1 MKEERTPAPE
11 RRAAFAALVTEHSR
25 AMYRAARSLLPG
37 DADAEDAVGEAVLLA
52 WQAFSNLRD
61 ERTARAWLVKITINW
76 ARSQLR
82 RSGRVTCLEDLEG
95 VAGEYHDPAPT
106 LWDAVCR
113 LPEEQRSVVTLFYY
127 EDWTVAQI
135 ARQLHVPQGTVKSR
149 LSRARERLRA
159 MLGEEESP

>member
-1 MKEERTPAPE
+1 MKEQQIPAPE
-11 RRAAFAALVTEHSR
+11 RRQAFAALVTEYSR
-25 AMYRAARSLLPG
+25 AMYRAARSLLPS

-52 WQAFSNLRD
+52 WQAFPRLRD
-61 ERTARAWLVKITINW
+61 QSAARAWLVKITVTC
-76 ARSQLR
+76 ARAQR
-82 RSGRVTCLEDLEG
+82 RRAGRVTCLEDLEG
-95 VAGEYHDPAPT
+95 VAGAYHDPAPT

-135 ARQLHVPQGTVKSR
+135 ARQLRVPQGTVKSR
-149 LSRARERLRA
+149 LSRAREKLRT

>member
-25 AMYRAARSLLPG
+25 AMYRTARSLLPG

-61 ERTARAWLVKITINW
+61 ERTARAWLVKITINC
-76 ARSQLR
+76 ARS
-82 RSGRVTCLEDLEG
+82 
-95 VAGEYHDPAPT
+95 
-106 LWDAVCR
+106 
-113 LPEEQRSVVTLFYY
+113 
-127 EDWTVAQI
+127 
-135 ARQLHVPQGTVKSR
+135 QLHVPQGTVKSR

>member
-1 MKEERTPAPE
+1 MKEQQTPAPE
-11 RRAAFAALVTEHSR
+11 RRSAFATLVTEHSR
-25 AMYRAARSLLPG
+25 AMYRAARALLPC

-52 WQAFSNLRD
+52 WQSFPRLRD
-61 ERTARAWLVKITINW
+61 PKAARAWLVKITINC
-76 ARSQLR
+76 ARAQHR
-82 RSGRVTCLEDLEG
+82 RTGRVTCLEDLEG

-149 LSRARERLRA
+149 LSRAREKLRT
-159 MLGEEESP
+159 MLGEEESL